1 MTLISSPHAVQSRL
15 LLETVIHSFV
25 RVLPHTL
32 GLGWWDRF
40 WGCKSGVPT
49 LASLSSNRRVCS
61 HFMPPS
67 EHRGLWILESTY
79 ISNSNGPEL
88 HGVEWLLGPGSPAL
102 SSSSCST
109 LTLSTAAT
117 ILFYEH
123 SNPIIPRKL
132 ANYSGDTY
140 SLFFELPIILFFPRI
155 ISASLV
161 PVLKYE
167 LTVSVQ

>member
-1 MTLISSPHAVQSRL
+1 VFSLLKGTPAFKNVVMPLISSPHAVQSRL

-79 ISNSNGPEL
+79 ISNSNGP
-88 HGVEWLLGPGSPAL
+88 V
-102 SSSSCST
+102 
-109 LTLSTAAT
+109 
-117 ILFYEH
+117 H
-123 SNPIIPRKL
+123 SGNYTVLRTQQS
-132 ANYSGDTY
+132 NYSQETCQ
-140 SLFFELPIILFFPRI
+140 LFWRYIFFILWAPYYPFFPRI

-161 PVLKYE
+161 PVLKHE